1 MLWADGRLL
10 TTKRKYEMRT
20 EFDLKA
26 EGRQLHYLNLY
37 CGLGGNRKL
46 LPSNVK
52 VTAVELNPEIAKFY
66 SDHYPHD
73 KVIVADA
80 HDYLLNHYQEFD
92 FIWSSV
98 NCPTHSRARFWAA
111 KGGKFKAVFP
121 DMKLYEE
128 ILFLDNYFD
137 GQWTVE
143 NVKPF
148 YTPLLPPKAEI
159 GRHLFWSNFRIHKTA
174 FVEADI
180 NRGNIGEWQAL
191 HEIDIS
197 GYKFSTRKDKLLRNC
212 VHPELGL
219 HVFNCAV
226 GAFKSNS
233 IHQHELWNTD

>member
-1 MLWADGRLL
+1 MKHTLA
-10 TTKRKYEMRT
+10 
-20 EFDLKA
+20 FDLTA
-26 EGRQLHYLNLY
+26 EGREIRFLNLY

-46 LPSNVK
+46 LPSNVS

-66 SDHYPHD
+66 ADHYPND
-73 KVIVADA
+73 KVIVGDA

-137 GQWTVE
+137 GKWTVE

-148 YTPLLPPKAEI
+148 YTPLITPKAEI
-159 GRHLFWSNFRIHKTA
+159 GRHLFWSNFRISKTD

-180 NRGNIGEWQAL
+180 KDGNIGEWQAL
-191 HEIDIS
+191 HGIDIS

-226 GAFKSNS
+226 GAVKSNALMQTS
-233 IHQHELWNTD
+233 LWNTEL